1 MKKIF
6 ELFIVAIGLVILSLL
21 MFSCT
26 NQSVGNIFDE
36 KKIPLIVRHNMG
48 IKVDNQ
54 TFDGIGVLPLENRT
68 YSLHL
73 KSKVD
78 LDRFIM
84 RSCQRDIVIDSA
96 WNVDEEVGWF
106 IFKHK
111 RDKKNEIKIDYT
123 PSWIE
128 RKHCPLT
135 FEAIGKDAKVSTG
148 ILILH
153 SPKFNLKA
161 MVSCNGV
168 EKEYAGA
175 SFCEVKEGL
184 EQSINFGTEKV
195 VLSPDSSCDFG
206 QNEGTYF
213 QFKVKKGDCAY
224 IFKSASGQI
233 HQLITRGYEQAFAE

>member
-1 MKKIF
+1 MIKQC
-6 ELFIVAIGLVILSLL
+6 LIVAIALTVLSLL

-26 NQSVGNIFDE
+26 NSSVEGMFSE
-36 KKIPLIVRHNMG
+36 KKIPPIVRHDMG
-48 IKVDNQ
+48 IKVNNL
-54 TFDGIGVLPLENRT
+54 TFDGIGAIPLEART

-84 RSCQRDIVIDSA
+84 RSCQRDVVIDSA
-96 WNVDEEVGWF
+96 WNVEEDAGWF

-111 RDKKNEIKIDYT
+111 KDKKNEIKLDYT

-135 FEAIGKDAKVSTG
+135 FEAISKEAKVSSG
-148 ILILH
+148 MIVFH
-153 SPKFNLKA
+153 SPNFNLKA

-168 EKEYAGA
+168 EKEYLGA
-175 SFCEVKEGL
+175 SFCEVREGL

-195 VLSPDSSCDFG
+195 KLSPDSNCDFG
-206 QNEGTYF
+206 QNEGSYF
-213 QFKVKKGDCAY
+213 QFKIKKGECAY
-224 IFKSASGQI
+224 VFKSESGKI
-233 HQLITRGYEQAFAE
+233 HQLITRGYEQAFGE